1 MKSKAAAALIALS
14 VGAGVAHADPYA
26 INQISAGSTNYA
38 FFIIKAK
45 KIRGTMAQA
54 TLDLASALAPYGV
67 SPCIV
72 TADANGTIVCGNPS
86 TPTFM
91 LPVPN
96 EFFTY
101 DLADNFKDLPPINDR
116 KGLNKDSAY
125 NQVYAVNFLQPVGTI
140 PGDAAGRNPV
150 HVQFALPVTEF
161 SFLADG
167 GQAIAPASTQ
177 IQFTV
182 NGVALPP
189 QDMVPGTPVR
199 LGVADPAGFTE
210 VTINAL
216 GGYTQAFIASEFA
229 FLPMQ

>member
-1 MKSKAAAALIALS
+1 MKSRTVAALVALS
-14 VGAGVAHADPYA
+14 VAAGVAHADPYA
-26 INQISAGSTNYA
+26 INQVTAGSTNYA

-54 TLDLASALAPYGV
+54 TLDLANALAPYGV

-72 TADANGTIVCGNPS
+72 NADANGTIVCGTPS

-101 DLADNFKDLPPINDR
+101 DLAFNFKDLPPINDR

-140 PGDAAGRNPV
+140 PGDSAGRNPV
-150 HVQFALPVTEF
+150 RVQFA
-161 SFLADG
+161 
-167 GQAIAPASTQ
+167 
-177 IQFTV
+177 
-182 NGVALPP
+182 
-189 QDMVPGTPVR
+189 VPRRT
-199 LGVADPAGFTE
+199 
-210 VTINAL
+210 
-216 GGYTQAFIASEFA
+216 
-229 FLPMQ
+229 

>member
-38 FFIIKAK
+38 FFIIKQK
-45 KIRGTMAQA
+45 KLQTTVAQA
-54 TLDLASALAPYGV
+54 TLNLANALAPYGV

-86 TPTFM
+86 TPNFM

-116 KGLNKDSAY
+116 KGLNKDGAY
-125 NQVYAVNFLQPVGTI
+125 NQVYAVNFLQPVGMI

-150 HVQFALPVTEF
+150 HVQFAVPVTEF

-199 LGVADPAGFTE
+199 LGVADPVGFTE

-229 FLPMQ
+229 FLPMP

>member
-38 FFIIKAK
+38 FFILKPSK
-45 KIRGTMAQA
+45 LKTTVAQA
-54 TLDLASALAPYGV
+54 TLNLANALAPYGV

-72 TADANGTIVCGNPS
+72 TADANGTIVCGTPS

-116 KGLNKDSAY
+116 KGFNKDGLY
-125 NQVYAVNFLQPVGTI
+125 NQVYAVNFLQPVGMT

-150 HVQFALPVTEF
+150 HVQFAVPVTEF

-182 NGVALPP
+182 NGIALPP
-189 QDMVPGTPVR
+189 QDMTPGTPVR